1 MLNNKVDSDQAKL
14 EVFIEEHYGNLR
26 TEFDEIIAAQ
36 KNDHLHYLTLTKKLT
51 PYEQTR
57 LIGYQACLGQL
68 ERYKASRG
76 PFLTQFENTTATVS
90 QKTEL
95 EAPSLTVVH
104 SKKKNRCIC
113 S

>member
-36 KNDHLHYLTLTKKLT
+36 KNNHLHYLALIKKLT

-68 ERYKASRG
+68 KRYKAPKR
-76 PFLTQFENTTATVS
+76 PPILTQFENAS
-90 QKTEL
+90 AAANQKTDE
-95 EAPSLTVVH
+95 SLPTVIH
-104 SKKKNRCIC
+104 SRKKNRCIC